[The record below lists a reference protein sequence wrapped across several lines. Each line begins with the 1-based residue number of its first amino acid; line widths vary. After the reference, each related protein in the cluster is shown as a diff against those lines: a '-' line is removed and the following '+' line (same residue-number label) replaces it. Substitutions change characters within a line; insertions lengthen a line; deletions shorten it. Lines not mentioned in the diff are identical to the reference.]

1 MKRKREA
8 NLESLEHI
16 HRRFRCARFRRRLR
30 FLSQRYQSAIHTE
43 LCRLLRKTVREV
55 RKREAARKKKLKRE
69 HDKLLR
75 TPSAGTSVKGRDG
88 STRHGYVISVSKHW
102 SPTLTVEEV
111 LHRNAL
117 LEVNEGMC
125 FWCKRKP
132 KEDLDHAVPCCSTKT
147 STYSWTNAM
156 NIFPSCKKCNSTK
169 SGNAVHE
176 WVHTLV
182 ESGLWTERQRE
193 TFVTWLEKNRAKLIM
208 GPEDTAHVEKQFPL
222 IQSFHKIAEW
232 CAEHKCN
239 LEDYVTIIEPDVE
252 SV

>member
-1 MKRKREA
+1 MLRKTVREVRA
-8 NLESLEHI
+8 TEA
-16 HRRFRCARFRRRLR
+16 ARQKKLTQNWR
-30 FLSQRYQSAIHTE
+30 
-43 LCRLLRKTVREV
+43 RLLRKTVREV

-208 GPEDTAHVEKQFPL
+208 GPEATAHVEKQFPL